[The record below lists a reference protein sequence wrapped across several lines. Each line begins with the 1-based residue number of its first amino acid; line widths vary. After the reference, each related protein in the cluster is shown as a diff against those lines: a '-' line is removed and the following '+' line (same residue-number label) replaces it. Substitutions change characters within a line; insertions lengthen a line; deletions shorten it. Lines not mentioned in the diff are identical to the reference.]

1 MPDNL
6 SKHTLG
12 LTQLQSGQGVPSH
25 VALKGS
31 LYIDVLTSEYYKNT
45 DGISSWSPLVM
56 SAATS
61 VDTYVTG
68 FTYNNLNKLTLSQN
82 NGQEDINVYLNQF
95 SGLTVNGTIS
105 ATTFYGSGLGLN
117 NIPISGVTDLQNSL
131 NLKTNLSDFVSHTGN
146 TNNPHQTTFYNL
158 ISTAHTHT
166 ISDVIDLQTTL
177 NSKFNISGGT
187 ITGSVLIN
195 GSLTATTFYGD
206 GSQLTGL
213 VTNDFY
219 VTGGTFDSTTN
230 TLTLD
235 RQNGSV
241 TITGFTSSVSETCTV
256 DTTSTYGLEYK
267 KITTISG
274 LTQGSYII
282 KSYVTS
288 FSGTSKYG
296 FWERTLG
303 VVTDG
308 STPVITKSTEDFDKY
323 SSNFVPSQIVYT
335 PTAGNNIEVYLS
347 GLTSENL
354 NWTSYYEVVG
364 QNCNGGV
371 GTTTVTNNTSGV
383 QINDLFSYQFL
394 LMGA

>member
-12 LTQLQSGQGVPSH
+12 LTQLQSGQGSPSH

-117 NIPISGVTDLQNSL
+117 NIPISGVTDLQN
-131 NLKTNLSDFVSHTGN
+131 
-146 TNNPHQTTFYNL
+146 
-158 ISTAHTHT
+158 
-166 ISDVIDLQTTL
+166 TL